1 MISFCGVVRF
11 DSNGQM
17 VCFCYEQDVKAGIC
31 ECQRKFDC
39 PEAKIDISIIPG
51 TRPSEI
57 QGAEINRTNRDVEN
71 AIKSTVKS
79 AEKIKEGLSQLEKAI
94 KRNSKFRI

>member
-1 MISFCGVVRF
+1 MISFCGVVRL
-11 DSNGQM
+11 DSSGQL

-31 ECQRKFDC
+31 ECRRKFDC

-51 TRPSEI
+51 TRPSET
-57 QGAEINRTNRDVEN
+57 QGAEIVRVNRDVEN

>member
-1 MISFCGVVRF
+1 MISFCGVVRV
-11 DSNGQM
+11 DSNGQL
-17 VCFCYEQDVKAGIC
+17 VCFCYEQDVKAGLC

-51 TRPSEI
+51 TRPSDLE
-57 QGAEINRTNRDVEN
+57 GADLARANRDIES

-79 AEKIKEGLSQLEKAI
+79 AEKIKEGLSQLEKSI

>member
-11 DSNGQM
+11 NEEGQLI
-17 VCFCYEQDVKAGIC
+17 CFCYEEDVKAGIC

-39 PEAKIDISIIPG
+39 PEAKVEISVIPG

-57 QGAEINRTNRDVEN
+57 QKAEINRVNRDFT
-71 AIKSTVKS
+71 ASMKSTIKS
-79 AEKIKEGLSQLEKAI
+79 AEKIKEGLSQLEKSI